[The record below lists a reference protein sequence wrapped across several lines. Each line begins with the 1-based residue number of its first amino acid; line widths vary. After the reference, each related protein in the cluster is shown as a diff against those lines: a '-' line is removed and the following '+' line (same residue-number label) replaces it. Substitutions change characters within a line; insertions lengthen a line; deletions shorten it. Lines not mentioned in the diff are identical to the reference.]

1 MLVLDLFCGTKSLKP
16 IIEDKG
22 WDYIGLDI
30 EEKHEP
36 DICINFLD
44 WDFKSIEP
52 DIIWASPDCSCYSM
66 ASGGRHFGK
75 DKIPKTEKA
84 IIHLKILDKLKECIN
99 YHLSINPDLIYYIE
113 NPTARMSW
121 FIDPLIY
128 PRYDVSYCQY
138 GCDRMKPTTIWS
150 NKKDFIPKK
159 CKNNNPYCN
168 HIRAPRGSKSGTQ
181 GIPKNERYK
190 VPNQLLDELLT
201 QFNL

>member
-1 MLVLDLFCGTKSLKP
+1 MLVLDLFCGTKSLKSV
-16 IIEDKG
+16 IEKKG
-22 WDYIGLDI
+22 YDYIGLDI
-30 EEKHEP
+30 EEEH
-36 DICINFLD
+36 
-44 WDFKSIEP
+44 EP

-75 DKIPKTEKA
+75 DKKPKTEKA

-138 GCDRMKPTTIWS
+138 GCDRMKPTTIWT

-168 HIRAPRGSKSGTQ
+168 HIRASRGSKSGTQ

-190 VPNQLLDELLT
+190 VPNQLLDELLS
-201 QFNL
+201 

>member
-1 MLVLDLFCGTKSLKP
+1 MLVLDLFCGTKSLKSV
-16 IIEDKG
+16 IEKKG
-22 WDYIGLDI
+22 YDYIGLDI
-30 EEKHEP
+30 EEEHEP

-190 VPNQLLDELLT
+190 VPNQLLDELLS
-201 QFNL
+201 